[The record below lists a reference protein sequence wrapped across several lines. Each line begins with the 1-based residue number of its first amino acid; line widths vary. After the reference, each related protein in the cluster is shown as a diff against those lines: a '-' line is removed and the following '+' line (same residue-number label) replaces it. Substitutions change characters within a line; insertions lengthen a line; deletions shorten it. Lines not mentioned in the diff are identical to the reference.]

1 MDSIHPEQC
10 DLCFTLRYETYCSK
24 CSRHLCNACNHGH
37 ACKDEAGLIA
47 DAAKQKDSYKVN
59 SRKNPCVIKYVCD
72 EHNCEYNRFCGTC
85 GDVICQDCCSN
96 KHADHDIES
105 IPTAWTKCA
114 AIVRSLLTN
123 LNHDIETAVKLVTDL
138 HDIISETENKKQIQ
152 DVKDLI
158 KKLETT
164 LIDVVQEKQREEK
177 KVVTEYIS
185 DLENC
190 IKAWDKNR
198 DKLGPVANEMSS
210 VPFLLGFS
218 DYVHDHENMN
228 FPEAIE
234 TNFLPHD
241 RILHYEEFLE
251 KDVASILEFIS
262 SVTGVYAVSGVAS
275 REPSPGT
282 ISASVNVS
290 TSGTTGIHKLFTK
303 HPQREEPRTSKK
315 YVRRLQDEIEEKE
328 REIQRLQY
336 NLTEMLET
344 MDVLHDYTKQTKASS
359 SMIAEQ
365 KIFAKTDKFHQ
376 TIGDIANVIKS
387 LKQENI
393 NAIVEQKSLMF
404 QFEQTMEEKES
415 IRQRFIEMA
424 GRTLSSIGSARS
436 RDAEYD
442 EQVMPKQIIEM
453 FGKLYEE
460 EWRQTLDKLS
470 ITGRWQAHIVIKHLF
485 LVNQNCYKTCQRI
498 SDNQTKDLMSA
509 LFVDAEDSKRH
520 TLEMKQV
527 REFRKSTSTMCAVN
541 LQKMI
546 VEKPEFQA
554 NLLKWD
560 QKDYDLLS
568 EILNTPY
575 FNRCVYLSWLMVVQ
589 NPPMYID
596 EGPVRRSYINRDVY
610 HEFTKKGSIIDYCVW
625 PALYVE
631 KGGPLGTKGIV
642 QVY

>member
-10 DLCFTLRYETYCSK
+10 DLCFTLRYDTYCSK
-24 CSRHLCNACNHGH
+24 CTRHLCNACNHGH
-37 ACKDEAGLIA
+37 ACKDDARLIA
-47 DAAKQKDSYKVN
+47 DAEKQTNSYKVK
-59 SRKNPCVIKYVCD
+59 SRKDPCIIKHVCD
-72 EHNCEYNRFCGTC
+72 EHKSEYNRFCGTC
-85 GDVICQDCCSN
+85 GAVLCQDCCSN

-138 HDIISETENKKQIQ
+138 HDIISETENEKQIQ

-177 KVVTEYIS
+177 KIVPEYIA

-198 DKLGPVANEMSS
+198 DKLGPVANEMNS

-241 RILHYEEFLE
+241 RILHYEEFVE
-251 KDVASILEFIS
+251 KDVASMLEFLS

-282 ISASVNVS
+282 VSASVNVS
-290 TSGTTGIHKLFTK
+290 TSGTTRIHKLFTK

-315 YVRRLQDEIEEKE
+315 
-328 REIQRLQY
+328 RLQY

-344 MDVLHDYTKQTKASS
+344 MDILHDYSKSTLASNS
-359 SMIAEQ
+359 TVAEQ

-393 NAIVEQKSLMF
+393 SAIVEQKSLMF
-404 QFEQTMEEKES
+404 QFEQAMKEKES

-436 RDAEYD
+436 RDVEYD

-460 EWRQTLDKLS
+460 EWRQALDQLS

-485 LVNQNCYKTCQRI
+485 LVNQ
-498 SDNQTKDLMSA
+498 
-509 LFVDAEDSKRH
+509 RH
-520 TLEMKQV
+520 KAEMKQV

-546 VEKPEFQA
+546 VDKPEFQA

-575 FNRCVYLSWLMVVQ
+575 FNQCVYLSWLMVVQ

-610 HEFTKKGSIIDYCVW
+610 KEFTKRGSIIDYCVW
-625 PALYVE
+625 PALYME
-631 KGGPLGTKGIV
+631 NGGPLGTKGIV

>member
-10 DLCFTLRYETYCSK
+10 DLCFTLRYDTYCSK
-24 CSRHLCNACNHGH
+24 CTRHLCNACNHGH
-37 ACKDEAGLIA
+37 ACKDDAGLIA
-47 DAAKQKDSYKVN
+47 SAGKKKDLYKVN
-59 SRKNPCVIKYVCD
+59 SRKDPCIIKYVCD
-72 EHNCEYNRFCGTC
+72 EHKSEYNRFCGTC

-96 KHADHDIES
+96 KHAEHDIES
-105 IPTAWTKCA
+105 IPTAWTKCV

-123 LNHDIETAVKLVTDL
+123 LSHDIETAVKLVTDL

-164 LIDVVQEKQREEK
+164 LIDGVQEKQREENK
-177 KVVTEYIS
+177 IVTEYIS

-198 DKLGPVANEMSS
+198 DKLGPVANEMNS

-218 DYVHDHENMN
+218 DYVHDHENVN

-241 RILHYEEFLE
+241 RILHYEEFVE
-251 KDVASILEFIS
+251 KDVASILEFLS

-275 REPSPGT
+275 REPSPG
-282 ISASVNVS
+282 
-290 TSGTTGIHKLFTK
+290 
-303 HPQREEPRTSKK
+303 
-315 YVRRLQDEIEEKE
+315 
-328 REIQRLQY
+328 RLQY
-336 NLTEMLET
+336 NLTDMLET
-344 MDVLHDYTKQTKASS
+344 MDVLHEYSKHTLASS
-359 SMIAEQ
+359 SIVAER

-404 QFEQTMEEKES
+404 QFEQAMEEKES

-436 RDAEYD
+436 RDVEYD

-460 EWRQTLDKLS
+460 EWRQTLDQLS

-485 LVNQNCYKTCQRI
+485 LVKQNCFKTCQKI
-498 SDNQTKDLMSA
+498 LDNQTKDLMSA
-509 LFVDAEDSKRH
+509 LFVDVENSQRH
-520 TLEMKQV
+520 KAEMKQV
-527 REFRKSTSTMCAVN
+527 GEFRKSTSTMCAVN
-541 LQKMI
+541 LRKMI

-589 NPPMYID
+589 NPPMYIE

-610 HEFTKKGSIIDYCVW
+610 QEFTKRGSIIDYCVW

>member
-10 DLCFTLRYETYCSK
+10 DLCFTLRYDTYCSK

-138 HDIISETENKKQIQ
+138 HDIISETENRKQIQ
-152 DVKDLI
+152 DVTDLI

-177 KVVTEYIS
+177 KIVKEYIS

-198 DKLGPVANEMSS
+198 DKLGPVANEMNS

-241 RILHYEEFLE
+241 KILHYEEFVE
-251 KDVASILEFIS
+251 KDVASLLEFLS

-282 ISASVNVS
+282 VSASVNVS
-290 TSGTTGIHKLFTK
+290 TSGTTRIHKLFTK
-303 HPQREEPRTSKK
+303 HPQREEPRTKDICK
-315 YVRRLQDEIEEKE
+315 DGQV
-328 REIQRLQY
+328 
-336 NLTEMLET
+336 
-344 MDVLHDYTKQTKASS
+344 SS
-359 SMIAEQ
+359 NYWGYCYI
-365 KIFAKTDKFHQ
+365 
-376 TIGDIANVIKS
+376 VIKS

-436 RDAEYD
+436 RDVEYD

-520 TLEMKQV
+520 TAEIKQV